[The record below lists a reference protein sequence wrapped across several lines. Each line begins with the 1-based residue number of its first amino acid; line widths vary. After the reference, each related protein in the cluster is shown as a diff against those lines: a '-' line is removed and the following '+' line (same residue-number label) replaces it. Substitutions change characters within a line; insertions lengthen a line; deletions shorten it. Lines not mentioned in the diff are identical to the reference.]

1 MADFADYY
9 REIYARGLGGET
21 PSIPVSIA
29 ELERRAEAAMKEGVA
44 NYVFAAAGAEDT
56 MRANREALDR
66 RRIVPRMLRDVAAR
80 DLSTTVLGTEMPAP
94 LMLAPIGVQ
103 RGAHDEGE
111 LATARA
117 AAALGVPMIASTA
130 SAYSLEEIAAAS
142 GEGPRWFQLYWPN
155 EPELLE
161 SFVGRAEAAGYG
173 AIVVTVDTFIPGWK
187 PRDLQQ
193 AWLPFLE
200 GMGNANYFQDPI
212 FRASLEQTPEEDQG
226 AATGRYL
233 GVLANPSLTWDDVE
247 GLRDLTSLPILVK
260 GIQHVDDAREAARR
274 GLDGIVVSNHG
285 ARQVDG
291 AIGSLDALGPIAD
304 AVGDELTILFDSGVR
319 GGADV
324 IKALALGA
332 DAVCLGRPYLWGLA
346 LEGQAGV
353 ETVLKMVL
361 GELDLT
367 MALCG
372 YTRPDQL
379 GPEVL
384 TGGTSV

>member
-1 MADFADYY
+1 MPDFADYY

-21 PSIPVSIA
+21 PTVPVAIA
-29 ELERRAEAAMKEGVA
+29 ELEERAREAMAEGPA
-44 NYVFAAAGAEDT
+44 NYVFAGAGAEDT

-80 DLSTTVLGTEMPAP
+80 DLSTELLGTAMPAP

-103 RGAHDEGE
+103 RAVHEEGE

-130 SAYSLEEIAAAS
+130 SAFSLEQIAEAG
-142 GEGPRWFQLYWPN
+142 GEAPRWFQLYWPN
-155 EPELLE
+155 EQDLLE
-161 SFVGRAEAAGYG
+161 SFVSRVEAAGYG

-193 AWLPFLE
+193 AWLPFLH
-200 GMGNANYFQDPI
+200 GMGNANYFHDPV

-233 GVLANPSLTWDDVE
+233 GVLANPSLTWDDLAL
-247 GLRDLTSLPILVK
+247 LRDLTSLPILVK
-260 GIQHVDDAREAARR
+260 GIQHVEDAREAVRR

-285 ARQVDG
+285 GRQVDG
-291 AIGSLDALGPIAD
+291 ALGSLDALGPIAE
-304 AVGDELTILFDSGVR
+304 AVGDDLTILFDSGVR

-372 YTRPDQL
+372 YTSPDQL
-379 GPEVL
+379 EPKSL
-384 TGGTSV
+384 Q

>member
-21 PSIPVSIA
+21 PSIPVSIG
-29 ELERRAEAAMKEGVA
+29 ELERHAEAAMKEGVA

-56 MRANREALDR
+56 LRANREALDR

-103 RGAHDEGE
+103 RGVHEEGE

-117 AAALGVPMIASTA
+117 AAAIGVPMIVSTA
-130 SAYSLEEIAAAS
+130 SAFTLEEIAAAS
-142 GEGPRWFQLYWPN
+142 GDAPRWFQLYWPA
-155 EPELLE
+155 ERDLLE
-161 SFVGRAEAAGYG
+161 SFVSRAEAAGYG

-200 GMGNANYFQDPI
+200 GMGNANYFQDPV
-212 FRASLEQTPEEDQG
+212 FRAGLETTPEEDQG

-233 GVLANPSLTWDDVE
+233 GVLANPSLTWDDLAL
-247 GLRDLTSLPILVK
+247 LRELTSLPILVK

-274 GLDGIVVSNHG
+274 GIDGVVVSNHG

-291 AIGSLDALGPIAD
+291 AIGSLDALEPIAE

-332 DAVCLGRPYLWGLA
+332 DAVCVGRPYVWGLA
-346 LEGQAGV
+346 LEGQTGV
-353 ETVLKMVL
+353 ETVLKMIL

-379 GPEVL
+379 GPEAL
-384 TGGTSV
+384 A